1 MIKLEGL
8 VRMFGATRAVD
19 NLSMDVQDGTIVALL
34 GPNGAGKTTT
44 VRMAS
49 GLIGISQGRAWI
61 DDVDVV
67 ADPARARAR
76 AGLLMGEAN
85 VYESM
90 TLEGYLSFFGEAYG
104 LTSASARASARALAD
119 EVGLADRIASK
130 IESFSKGMRQRVAL

>member
-1 MIKLEGL
+1 
-8 VRMFGATRAVD
+8 MFGATRAVD

-67 ADPARARAR
+67 A
-76 AGLLMGEAN
+76 
-85 VYESM
+85 
-90 TLEGYLSFFGEAYG
+90 
-104 LTSASARASARALAD
+104 
-119 EVGLADRIASK
+119 
-130 IESFSKGMRQRVAL
+130 

>member
-49 GLIGISQGRAWI
+49 GLIGIRQGRAWI

-67 ADPARARAR
+67 
-76 AGLLMGEAN
+76 
-85 VYESM
+85 
-90 TLEGYLSFFGEAYG
+90 
-104 LTSASARASARALAD
+104 
-119 EVGLADRIASK
+119 
-130 IESFSKGMRQRVAL
+130 

>member
-61 DDVDVV
+61 DDVD
-67 ADPARARAR
+67 
-76 AGLLMGEAN
+76 
-85 VYESM
+85 
-90 TLEGYLSFFGEAYG
+90 
-104 LTSASARASARALAD
+104 
-119 EVGLADRIASK
+119 
-130 IESFSKGMRQRVAL
+130 